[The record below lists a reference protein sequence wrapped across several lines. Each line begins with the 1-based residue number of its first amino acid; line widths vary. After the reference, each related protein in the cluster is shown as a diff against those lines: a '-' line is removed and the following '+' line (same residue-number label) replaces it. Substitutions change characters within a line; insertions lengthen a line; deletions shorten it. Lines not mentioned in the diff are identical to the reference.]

1 MKNRLQAMK
10 SVRFFDQ
17 LVLAQNGPK
26 QGQKPEKPGLYPRQE
41 KTNGELTGKD
51 RAKKMYL
58 GKKRLGRWEK
68 RRKMLWYLSL

>member
-10 SVRFFDQ
+10 SVRFFPQ
-17 LVLAQNGPK
+17 LVPAQNGPK
-26 QGQKPEKPGLYPRQE
+26 QGQKPEKPGLYPRPE
-41 KTNGELTGKD
+41 KTKGELTGKD
-51 RAKKMYL
+51 QAKKMYW

>member
-10 SVRFFDQ
+10 PVRFFDQ

-26 QGQKPEKPGLYPRQE
+26 QGQKPEKPGLYSRQE
-41 KTNGELTGKD
+41 KTKGELTGKD